1 MAQGG
6 KLNAEQKLYAVQRLA
21 CFDSPSAIAKDFRKD
36 LGIDITPQSIEN
48 YDPTKSAGKG
58 LGDKF
63 RTIFEETRKA
73 FLEDTASVGISHRAV
88 RLRTLQR
95 MADMA
100 ENKGNMVLVASLLEQ
115 AAKEMGNAF
124 TNRREVSGPDG
135 GPIKTMA
142 ELSDDDL
149 AAIATSRRT

>member
-1 MAQGG
+1 MAKGD
-6 KLNAEQKLYAVQRLA
+6 KLTAELKIYVVQRLA
-21 CFDSPSAIAKDFRKD
+21 CFDTPKSIADGLKKDQGVEISPQGVEA
-36 LGIDITPQSIEN
+36 
-48 YDPTKSAGKG
+48 YDPTKAAGRG

-100 ENKGNMVLVASLLEQ
+100 ETKGNMVLVASLLEQ